1 MIRHKGVHIVL
12 GYRFLREVP
21 KILVINKCNNYVYL
35 HVFYCT
41 YEPQI

>member
-21 KILVINKCNNYVYL
+21 KIMNKCNNYVYL

-41 YEPQI
+41 NEPQI

>member
-12 GYRFLREVP
+12 GYRFFERSSQNTS
-21 KILVINKCNNYVYL
+21 NKQMYNYVYL

-41 YEPQI
+41 NEPQI